1 MVNVNPRRKPQPKSV
16 PRKKGAAPWEG
27 GDPTR
32 KVGLNTPLSEPLMR
46 QLDWLVEQRIIYS
59 KASFIREILARACE
73 EEIKRATRV
82 RAAIKKIE
90 AEDRRR

>member
-1 MVNVNPRRKPQPKSV
+1 MVNVNPRRKPHPK
-16 PRKKGAAPWEG
+16 PLPKKKGAAPWEG

-32 KVGLNTPLSEPLMR
+32 KIGLNTPLSEPLMR

-59 KASFIREILARACE
+59 QASFIREILARACE
-73 EEIKRATRV
+73 EEIKRAGRV
-82 RAAIKKIE
+82 RAAIRKIE